1 MFDDDCIYCM
11 ENPTTDPNMSELKC
25 MYHAATDKKDAD
37 NCAGIMNCRYYAPK
51 NKVGTTPYKHEDLKD
66 YYNPDSKL
74 SDYDWDLNCNLENT
88 VRNEKGENT
97 MSDLGD
103 MKDRHEPIPDCAYS
117 HDDDLKGLLMCSKWG
132 GPDTCIGYVNCS
144 EYRPKGEEKPV
155 AKEMASNFDVIHKPS
170 HYTEGRKYEPKD
182 VIRDWDLNFN
192 LGNTVKYVA
201 RAGRKD
207 DILQDLKKARQYL
220 DFEIEYLEKEREEK

>member
-1 MFDDDCIYCM
+1 MSEPAYMKDCYESIPDCIYM
-11 ENPTTDPNMSELKC
+11 HDDPESSFVTCSKHGGPYTCIGLVGCNE
-25 MYHAATDKKDAD
+25 
-37 NCAGIMNCRYYAPK
+37 YAPK
-51 NKVGTTPYKHEDLKD
+51 KEVLHGTIR
-66 YYNPDSKL
+66 
-74 SDYDWDLNCNLENT
+74 YDA
-88 VRNEKGENT
+88 V
-97 MSDLGD
+97 S
-103 MKDRHEPIPDCAYS
+103 
-117 HDDDLKGLLMCSKWG
+117 
-132 GPDTCIGYVNCS
+132 
-144 EYRPKGEEKPV
+144 
-155 AKEMASNFDVIHKPS
+155 KPS